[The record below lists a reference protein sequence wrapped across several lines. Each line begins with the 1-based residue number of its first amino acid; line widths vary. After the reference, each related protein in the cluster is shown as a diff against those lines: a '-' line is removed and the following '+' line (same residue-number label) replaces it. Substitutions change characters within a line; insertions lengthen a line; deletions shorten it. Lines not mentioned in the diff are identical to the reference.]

1 MSRNKKVK
9 NFKQYDSRWARVP
22 YPKSPYFV
30 SDSGCGPTA
39 IADLIVTNPKYK
51 KKTPKNT
58 ANWLSKRGYAT
69 YGDGTMWSGITACL
83 KAYGFRVTQHDDM
96 DSFWAEMKK
105 SGRMAI
111 ISFRGGSKD
120 GITWTLGG
128 HFLACSG
135 MEIKNGQH
143 RLYMLDPGP
152 RNHNGWYTYEKHMK
166 GLIAQLWTCYLPD
179 QKKTTEEKAV
189 KKVEKKSMKELVA
202 YAKKRAKEKHKYGRK
217 YPMSWN
223 THFDCHWFT
232 SHVYKDCGY
241 PDIYKRITKKGTPH
255 FYKKPWAD
263 NRLGPYL
270 AVHRKAGLKT
280 SQLKPGDIVVRPFSG
295 GGGYHS
301 AIYIGDGKVAEAV
314 GSGTRLGPLKG
325 RHYIMAFRIPDGSPK
340 PEPKT
345 VEHVAKYEV
354 TAKEGR
360 NVKKKATSDSKLI
373 IRIAKGAK
381 FYSDKKKGNWVHGYT
396 KIYGWINIR
405 SKGKDHAKRIK

>member
-22 YPKSPYFV
+22 FPKSPYFV

-58 ANWLSKRGYAT
+58 ANWLAKRGYAT
-69 YGDGTMWSGITACL
+69 YGDGTAWAGITACL
-83 KAYGFRVTQHDDM
+83 KAYGFKVTQHDDM
-96 DSFWAEMKK
+96 ASFWAEMKK
-105 SGRMAI
+105 PGRMAI
-111 ISFRGGSKD
+111 ISFRGGTR
-120 GITWTLGG
+120 GGVTWTLGG

-135 MEIKNGQH
+135 MEIKNGKH

-152 RNHNGWYTYEKHMK
+152 RAHNGWYTYEKHMR
-166 GLIAQLWTCYLPD
+166 GLIAQLWTCYLPE
-179 QKKTTEEKAV
+179 QKKE
-189 KKVEKKSMKELVA
+189 KKVENVAVKSIPQLVD
-202 YAKKRAKEKHKYGRK
+202 YAKKRAKEKHKYKNSGPHSWSTTVNCTYFVGRV
-217 YPMSWN
+217 
-223 THFDCHWFT
+223 FR
-232 SHVYKDCGY
+232 DCGY
-241 PDIYKRITKKGTPH
+241 TDIAARILKSK
-255 FYKKPWAD
+255 YWRKPWGKKF
-263 NRLGPYL
+263 LGPYL
-270 AVHRKAGLKT
+270 VAKAKSGKELT
-280 SQLKPGDIVVRPFSG
+280 ESQLKPGDIVIKKTKTANV
-295 GGGYHS
+295 YHS
-301 AIYIGDGKVAEAV
+301 GIYVGNNQVAEAV

-325 RHYIMAFRIPDGSPK
+325 RHYIMAFRIPDRSPK